1 MLNEITRQAY
11 ELKFCKKVFS
21 MMLRPDEIAR
31 IRSKSNFDEAEDDW
45 KVPAFIFKQKELI
58 FPKLNGMALVGDAIE
73 NRAVHILDTDNSRK
87 ASRERHGTKSTN
99 LSDKKSRNDKIH
111 DTLSSGGEGFGIGS
125 QSHRGATSISKE
137 IRKMSNNLRFNT
149 QNVGAEGGM

>member
-58 FPKLNGMALVGDAIE
+58 FPKLNGMALVGD
-73 NRAVHILDTDNSRK
+73 
-87 ASRERHGTKSTN
+87 ERTA
-99 LSDKKSRNDKIH
+99 
-111 DTLSSGGEGFGIGS
+111 
-125 QSHRGATSISKE
+125 ATPLRSK
-137 IRKMSNNLRFNT
+137 R
-149 QNVGAEGGM
+149 QQAHACAELLA